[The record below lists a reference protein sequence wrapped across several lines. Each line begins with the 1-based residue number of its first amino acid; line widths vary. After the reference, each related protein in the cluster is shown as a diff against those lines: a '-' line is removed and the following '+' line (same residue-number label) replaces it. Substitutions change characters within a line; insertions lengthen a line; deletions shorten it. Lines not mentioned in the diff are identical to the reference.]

1 LTFLKSYTR
10 FESAAKVSDEDVP
23 EGR

>member
-1 LTFLKSYTR
+1 LTFLKPYTR

-23 EGR
+23 VDR